1 MEIKKTSVL
10 YIVIGILVIVS
21 LSLFLT
27 SKKGI
32 TGQVVAEVDTQ
43 SITES
48 LSNSE
53 NLFDLILS
61 GFDYRPTDP
70 HMANHM
76 YKKVD
81 TDGEFVFLHFDK
93 PIGQAAKVW
102 YTGNGV
108 PGKFCKEDQNEV
120 EKKYGDGFTH
130 FHKKKVNKDGATPE
144 DGHGGLGGEEGFWFR
159 HVALAEFDMPWGQVL
174 PGVDY
179 NFMPTPPPE
188 CNA

>member
-1 MEIKKTSVL
+1 MEIRKTSLL

-21 LSLFLT
+21 LSLFLG

-32 TGQVVAEVDTQ
+32 TGQVVSEVDTQ
-43 SITES
+43 SNLES
-48 LSNSE
+48 LSNA
-53 NLFDLILS
+53 NLFELIQS

-70 HMANHM
+70 HLPTHM

-93 PIGQAAKVW
+93 PVDQATMVR

-108 PGKFCKEDQNEV
+108 PGKFCIEDQKEI

-130 FHKKKVNKDGATPE
+130 FHKKKVNKDDATPE
-144 DGHGGLGGEEGFWFR
+144 DGHGGSGGEDGFWFR